1 MATIVP
7 PMMVRMKSDRIFYSA
22 MGLAVA
28 ATVVW
33 GFAATFYFARWMT
46 APPTTPDMSPLLYVH
61 GAVFTCWVVLMVVQ
75 PMLIASRH
83 IRLHR
88 RLGYAGAAIAA
99 AMVVLGH
106 VAAIAAMHGGF
117 RLMGDPLVF
126 YAIPF
131 LAINT
136 FAVIVALAILNRN
149 RPETHKRL
157 ILLAN
162 APLVEA
168 AIARIPLGPIQAGAP
183 FSFTFLPL
191 LIVVAGIVYD
201 WRTRG
206 RVHKVWIWGGLGLV
220 AIQALRFPLMG
231 SAAWRDFAATMAA
244 LWT

>member
-1 MATIVP
+1 MATIAAPVT
-7 PMMVRMKSDRIFYSA
+7 VRMKSDRIFYTC
-22 MGLAVA
+22 MGLAIAV
-28 ATVVW
+28 TVVW
-33 GFAATFYFARWMT
+33 GFSATFYFARWMT
-46 APPTTPDMSPLLYVH
+46 APPTTPDMTALLYAH
-61 GAVFTCWVVLMVVQ
+61 GAVFTSWVALMVIQ
-75 PMLIASRH
+75 PMLIASRN

-88 RLGYAGAAIAA
+88 KLGYAGAAIAA
-99 AMVVLGH
+99 AMVVAGH
-106 VAAIAAMHGGF
+106 LAAIAAMHGGF

-149 RPETHKRL
+149 KPETHKRL

-183 FSFTFLPL
+183 FSFTFLPD
-191 LIVVAGIVYD
+191 LIVVAGILYD

-206 RVHKVWIWGGLGLV
+206 RVHKVWIWGGLGLL

-231 SAAWRDFAATMAA
+231 SAAWHDFAGMMAA
-244 LWT
+244 LWA